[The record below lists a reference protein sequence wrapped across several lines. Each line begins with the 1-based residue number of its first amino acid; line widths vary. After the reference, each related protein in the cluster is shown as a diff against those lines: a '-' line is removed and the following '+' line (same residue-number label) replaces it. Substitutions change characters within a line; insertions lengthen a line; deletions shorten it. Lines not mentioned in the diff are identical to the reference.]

1 MVGLASVTLSSAMF
15 WNFSLLSGLIMM
27 DQKAIRDIT
36 QKALASTVLLV
47 AQDAKS
53 EIISRGSGFVVKR
66 NQIVTNFHVV
76 ENAAIVQAKLV
87 GKDTFCNIKSLLAI
101 DRENDLVLLGTDDD
115 FKAEPLDL
123 ADSEAVQIS
132 DPIYVVGNPQGF
144 LEGTVSQGI
153 ISGVREFRP
162 GNKHIQMTA
171 PISRGSSGGPVLN
184 SDGKVVGISVGSN
197 RDGQLLNF
205 AIPSNCLNTLLTKE
219 KPADPLLEAVTI
231 GKLVWEE
238 SSAFHWVSRLEQGV
252 RSSSLERLPHRTNDI
267 PVHSPWGSNS
277 SYRFSLR
284 NQCLEPIKNVRCYV
298 SFYTA
303 NSEKIYRDDVVFPW
317 VIPAGA
323 AKSISFDV
331 DARVKTWSDSH
342 KVEIISFDLAE
353 QSKQD
358 DSGNQNLEGVTWFG
372 RWSWAKSTAFGFS
385 LRNQRSENI
394 GNVHCLVTFK
404 DNENAPIRS
413 DKLDS
418 GQISAGKTKLISF
431 DVDPNVILLGQH
443 QEIRIADS
451 EKGQSLEEEGVIYDG
466 LRWLEYAFY
475 TFSLRN
481 QLNEAVRD
489 IRCHV
494 LFYAEENMP
503 IDSDIVEFS
512 GVIPAKMTGQVN
524 GAIDLNIME
533 QIKSAYIRVV
543 DFKTVN

>member
-1 MVGLASVTLSSAMF
+1 
-15 WNFSLLSGLIMM
+15 MM
-27 DQKAIRDIT
+27 NQKAIRDIT
-36 QKALASTVLLV
+36 QKALASTVLLD
-47 AQDAKS
+47 AQDARS
-53 EIISRGSGFVVKR
+53 GIISTGSGFVVKQ

-76 ENAAIVQAKLV
+76 ENAARVRAKLV
-87 GKDTFCNIKSLLAI
+87 GKDTFYNIKGLLAI

-115 FKAEPLDL
+115 FKAEPLNL
-123 ADSEAVQIS
+123 ADSDAVQIS

-184 SDGKVVGISVGSN
+184 SEGAVVGVSVGSS

-205 AIPSNCLNTLLTKE
+205 AIPSNCLNTLLTKK
-219 KPADPLLEAVTI
+219 KPANPLLEALTI

-267 PVHSPWGSNS
+267 PVHSPWGFNR

-284 NQCLEPIKNVRCYV
+284 NQCLESIKNVRCYV
-298 SFYTA
+298 SFYNA
-303 NSEKIYRDDVVFPW
+303 NSEKIYRDDVVFPG

-323 AKSISFDV
+323 TKSISFDV
-331 DARVKTWSDSH
+331 DASVKTLSASD
-342 KVEIISFDLAE
+342 KFEIISFDLAE

-358 DSGNQNLEGVTWFG
+358 DPGNQNLEGVTWFG
-372 RWSWAKSTAFGFS
+372 GWSWAKSTAFRFS
-385 LRNQRSENI
+385 LRNRRSENI
-394 GNVHCLVTFK
+394 DNVHCLVTFK
-404 DNENAPIRS
+404 DSENAQIRS

-431 DVDPNVILLGQH
+431 DVDPNVSRLAQH
-443 QEIRIADS
+443 QEIRIEDS

-489 IRCHV
+489 IRCL

-533 QIKSAYIRVV
+533 QTKYAYIRVV
-543 DFKTVN
+543 DFKAVN